1 MNKFNPSRIVIL
13 SGGIFMSK
21 NNLGKDNKW
30 ILIIKSVI
38 MLIISSAIFM
48 AVFSALMYFLELDK
62 DYSPI
67 FATISVAIG
76 CFITAYYA
84 SGKIGQKGL
93 ITGLVIGLSVFILI
107 TVISLIVDKGSVT
120 FNTLFHFIIFVLSSL
135 IGGVMGVNKKGKKY
149 I

>member
-1 MNKFNPSRIVIL
+1 
-13 SGGIFMSK
+13 MSK
-21 NNLGKDNKW
+21 NNLSKDNKW
-30 ILIIKSVI
+30 ILIIKSAV

-67 FATISVAIG
+67 FATVSVAIG
-76 CFITAYYA
+76 CFLTAYFT

-93 ITGLVIGLSVFILI
+93 ITGLITGLSVFILI
-107 TVISLIVDKGSVT
+107 TVISLIVDKGTVT
-120 FNTLFHFIIFVLSSL
+120 SNTLFHVIIFVLSSL
-135 IGGVMGVNKKGKKY
+135 IGGVMGVNKKSKKY

>member
-1 MNKFNPSRIVIL
+1 
-13 SGGIFMSK
+13 MSK
-21 NNLGKDNKW
+21 NNLSKDNKW
-30 ILIIKSVI
+30 ILIIKSAV

-67 FATISVAIG
+67 FATVSVAIG
-76 CFITAYYA
+76 CFLTAYFT

-93 ITGLVIGLSVFILI
+93 ITGLITGLSVFILI
-107 TVISLIVDKGSVT
+107 TVISLIVDKGTVT
-120 FNTLFHFIIFVLSSL
+120 SNTLFHFIIFVLSSL
-135 IGGVMGVNKKGKKY
+135 IGGVIGVNKKSKKY